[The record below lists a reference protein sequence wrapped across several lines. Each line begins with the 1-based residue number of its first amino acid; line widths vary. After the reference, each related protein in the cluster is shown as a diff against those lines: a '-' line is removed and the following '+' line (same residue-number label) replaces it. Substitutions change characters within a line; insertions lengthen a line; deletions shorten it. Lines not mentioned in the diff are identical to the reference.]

1 MGWWGGVVAVRK
13 RGVDG
18 TGASRERFA
27 NTSTAEAV
35 LRFLGCI
42 RRSCPSQILSGAR
55 HFHSPVTH
63 AHHQKNS
70 SCERLNLLN
79 LLLQQQQ
86 QQQPPR
92 AIKSA
97 ASKPSMQ
104 IDMMH
109 VKCHSRPRPW
119 TTTPSSQFSSV
130 QFPSFVVSSRV
141 CMYIN
146 RNRNPKSNKNARK
159 NAVVV
164 CKICRGYFHD
174 PIPIPMPVCRVPSL
188 KNPEKKK

>member
-1 MGWWGGVVAVRK
+1 M
-13 RGVDG
+13 DG
-18 TGASRERFA
+18 TRASRELFA
-27 NTSTAEAV
+27 NKSTAEAV
-35 LRFLGCI
+35 HRFLGCI

-70 SCERLNLLN
+70 SCERLNLFN
-79 LLLQQQQ
+79 LLLQ

-92 AIKSA
+92 AIKSD

-109 VKCHSRPRPW
+109 VKCHSRPRPC

-146 RNRNPKSNKNARK
+146 RNRNPKSNKKCKKERRSRMQNMQGGISMIRSRSQCQC
-159 NAVVV
+159 AVSH
-164 CKICRGYFHD
+164 R
-174 PIPIPMPVCRVPSL
+174 
-188 KNPEKKK
+188 